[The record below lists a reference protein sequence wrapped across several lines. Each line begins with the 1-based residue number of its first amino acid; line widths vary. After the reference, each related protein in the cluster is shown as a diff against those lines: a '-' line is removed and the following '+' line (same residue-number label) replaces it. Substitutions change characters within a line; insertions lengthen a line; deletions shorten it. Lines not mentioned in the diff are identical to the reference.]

1 MSKDPTYR
9 QSTTGTIDF
18 SQKKTWPLPE
28 MSWLFHAEWSG
39 LKPYT
44 RKEQKRVEQVV
55 KKKNST

>member
-1 MSKDPTYR
+1 MSKDPTCR
-9 QSTTGTIDF
+9 QSTTGSTDF

-44 RKEQKRVEQVV
+44 RKEQKQVWQVV
-55 KKKNST
+55 K